1 MTASVLILASDS
13 ARQSIIASLAW
24 TDPPLALRPVE
35 DYESIIERVCRPE
48 SDVRLIITDD
58 HKAAQRLAI
67 ELSGMDKSIPVL
79 WWNGDGERLR
89 AGMWRH

>member
-35 DYESIIERVCRPE
+35 DYESIIERVCRPG
-48 SDVRLIITDD
+48 SDVALIITDD
-58 HKAAQRLAI
+58 FEAAAKLRN
-67 ELSGMDKSIPVL
+67 ELRECDSRVPVR